1 MDGEEPARRRRSL
14 RGGIRSASG
23 IGVVQASLSLVVQAS
38 SFDTMSDLVAP
49 LRPKR
54 KKVWV
59 DYFVQFRWILVIF
72 VVLPISWTLYFLTY
86 LGDVKSERKSFKQR
100 QKEHEENVK
109 KVVARLKQRNA
120 SKDGLVCTARK
131 PWIAVGM
138 RNVDYK
144 RARHFEVDLSAF
156 RNIIEIDK
164 ERMIA
169 RVEPL
174 VNMGQITRVTVPM
187 NLALAV
193 VAELDDLT
201 VGGLINGYGI
211 EGSSHIYGLFSDTV
225 VAYEIVLAD
234 GRVVR
239 ATKDNEFSDLFYTIP
254 WSQGTLGLLVSAEI
268 KLIPIKEYMKLTYKP
283 AVGNLKDLAQAYV
296 DSFTPRDGDQD
307 NPEKVPDFVEGM
319 VYSATEGVFMTG
331 RYASKEEAKKKGNV
345 INSVGWWFKPW
356 FYQHAQTAL
365 KKGEFVEY
373 IPTREYYHRH
383 TRCLYWEGKLILPF
397 GDQFWFRFLLG
408 WMMPPKVS
416 LLKATQGEAIRN
428 YYHEMHVIQDMLIPL
443 YKVGDALDFVH
454 KEMEVYPLWL
464 CPHKLFKF
472 PYKTMIYPEAG
483 FELHRRQG
491 DTSYAQMYT
500 DVGVYYAPGPVL
512 RGEVFDGA
520 GAVRTMESWLIEN
533 HGYQPQYAVSEL
545 DEKSFWRMFDAG
557 LYENCRK
564 KYGAVGTFMSVYYKS
579 KKGRKT
585 EKEVQEA
592 EQAHLE
598 TPIAEVDD
606 DEDDQPAD

>member
-1 MDGEEPARRRRSL
+1 
-14 RGGIRSASG
+14 
-23 IGVVQASLSLVVQAS
+23 
-38 SFDTMSDLVAP
+38 MSDLEAP

-54 KKVWV
+54 KLGLV
-59 DYFVQFRWILVIF
+59 DYLVQFRWILVIF
-72 VVLPISWTLYFLTY
+72 VVLPISFTLYFLTY
-86 LGDVKSERKSFKQR
+86 LGDVWSEWKSFEKR
-100 QKEHEENVK
+100 QKEHDENVK
-109 KVVARLKQRNA
+109 KVVKRLKDRDPA
-120 SKDGLVCTARK
+120 KDGLVCTARK

-156 RNIIEIDK
+156 RNVLNVDK

-169 RVEPL
+169 KVEPL

-187 NLALAV
+187 NLSLAV

-225 VAYEIVLAD
+225 VSYEIVLAD

-239 ATKDNEFSDLFYTIP
+239 ATKDNEYADLFYAIP
-254 WSQGTLGLLVSAEI
+254 WSQGTLGFLVSAEI
-268 KLIPIKEYMKLTYKP
+268 KLIPIKEYMRLTYKP
-283 AVGNLKDLAQAYV
+283 VVGNLKEIAQAYI
-296 DSFTPRDGDQD
+296 DSFCPRDRDQD
-307 NPEKVPDFVEGM
+307 NPEKVPDFVETM
-319 VYSATEGVFMTG
+319 IYTPTEGVCMVG
-331 RYASKEEAKKKGNV
+331 RYASKEEAKQKGNK

-373 IPTREYYHRH
+373 IPTRDYYHRH

-397 GDQFWFRFLLG
+397 ADQWWFRFLFG

-428 YYHEMHVIQDMLIPL
+428 YYHEMHVIQDLLVPL
-443 YKVGDALDFVH
+443 YKVGDALEWVDR
-454 KEMEVYPLWL
+454 EMEIYPLWL
-464 CPHKLFKF
+464 CPHRLFKL
-472 PYKTMIYPEAG
+472 PVKTMVYPEPG
-483 FELHRRQG
+483 FELQRRQG
-491 DTSYAQMYT
+491 DTNYAQMYT
-500 DVGVYYAPGPVL
+500 DVGVYYTPGPVF
-512 RGEVFDGA
+512 RGEVFDGVE
-520 GAVRTMESWLIEN
+520 AVRRLEDWMIEN
-533 HGYQPQYAVSEL
+533 HGFQPQYAVSEL
-545 DEKSFWRMFDAG
+545 SEKNFWRMFDAE
-557 LYENCRK
+557 LYEQCRR
-564 KYGAVGTFMSVYYKS
+564 KYKAIGTFMSVYYKS

-592 EQAHLE
+592 EQAILD
-598 TPIAEVDD
+598 TPYAEVD
-606 DEDDQPAD
+606 QPAE

>member
-1 MDGEEPARRRRSL
+1 MA
-14 RGGIRSASG
+14 
-23 IGVVQASLSLVVQAS
+23 
-38 SFDTMSDLVAP
+38 DLEAP
-49 LRPKR
+49 LVREKR

-59 DYFVQFRWILVIF
+59 DYFVQFRWIIVIF
-72 VVLPISWTLYFLTY
+72 VVLPISFTLYFLTY
-86 LGDVKSERKSFKQR
+86 LGDVWSEWKSYEKR
-100 QKEHEENVK
+100 QKEHDENVK
-109 KVVARLKQRNA
+109 KVQKRLSERNP

-156 RNIIEIDK
+156 RNILEIDQ

-169 RVEPL
+169 RCEPL
-174 VNMGQITRVTVPM
+174 VNMGQITRTTVPM

-211 EGSSHIYGLFSDTV
+211 EGSSHLYGLFSDTV
-225 VAYEIVLAD
+225 VAYEIVLAS
-234 GRVVR
+234 GELVR
-239 ATKDNEFSDLFYTIP
+239 ATKDNQYSDLFYAIP
-254 WSQGTLGLLVSAEI
+254 WSQGTLGLLVAAEI

-283 AVGNLKDLAQAYV
+283 VRGNVRDLAQGYI
-296 DSFTPRDGDQD
+296 DSFAPGFGDED
-307 NPEKVPDFVEGM
+307 NEMVPDFVETM
-319 VYSATEGVFMTG
+319 IYNPHEGVCMTG
-331 RYASKEEAKKKGNV
+331 NYASKEEAKMKGNT

-397 GDQFWFRFLLG
+397 GDQWWFRFLFG
-408 WMMPPKVS
+408 WLMPPKVS

-428 YYHEMHVIQDMLIPL
+428 YYHEMHVIQDMLVPL
-443 YKVGDALDFVH
+443 YKVPDALEWVDR
-454 KEMEVYPLWL
+454 EMEVYPLWL
-464 CPHKLFKF
+464 CPHRLYKL
-472 PYKTMIYPEAG
+472 PVKTMIYPEPG
-483 FELHRRQG
+483 FEQQCRQG
-491 DTSYAQMYT
+491 DTPYAQMYT
-500 DVGVYYAPGPVL
+500 DVGVYYTPGPVF

-520 GAVRTMESWLIEN
+520 GAVSRLETWLIEN
-533 HGYQPQYAVSEL
+533 HGFQPQYAVSEL
-545 DEKSFWRMFDAG
+545 DEKKFWRMFDAG
-557 LYENCRK
+557 LYEECRK
-564 KYGAVGTFMSVYYKS
+564 KYGAIGTFMSVYYKC
-579 KKGRKT
+579 KKGKKT

-592 EQAHLE
+592 EQAQLD
-598 TPIAEVDD
+598 TPQAEVD
-606 DEDDQPAD
+606 QA